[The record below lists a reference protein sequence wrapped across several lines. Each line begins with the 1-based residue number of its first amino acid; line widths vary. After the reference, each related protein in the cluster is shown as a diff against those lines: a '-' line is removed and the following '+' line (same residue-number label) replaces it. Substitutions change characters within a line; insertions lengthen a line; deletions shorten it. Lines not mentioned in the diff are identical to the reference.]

1 MATLLSPLS
10 PCPLDCGLRLLT
22 VFAVENKVRNSFF
35 CCVFFGV
42 DSSSERCRL
51 EFIIVAFQ
59 VTIDKIFIPA
69 TIIVHT
75 TVVLR

>member
-1 MATLLSPLS
+1 MIATLLSPLS
-10 PCPLDCGLRLLT
+10 PCPLDCGLQLLT

-51 EFIIVAFQ
+51 TPITTTFP
-59 VTIDKIFIPA
+59 IPVCMQTLFA
-69 TIIVHT
+69 SKSI
-75 TVVLR
+75 LS